1 MLAMVRSWDSP
12 HDFFPW
18 HIMRIV
24 IAILLL
30 SFLALLL
37 VATTSSPPSL
47 EVHNRS
53 GVAVRGLQ
61 AEVMGSR
68 QELPGLK
75 AGENLKFPLKIRQD
89 GQLNLAVTFGDGRRS
104 SAEAGYFTPAM
115 AAVKVLT
122 IISADSLAVETR

>member
-1 MLAMVRSWDSP
+1 
-12 HDFFPW
+12 
-18 HIMRIV
+18 MRVV

-30 SFLALLL
+30 SFVALLL

-53 GVAVRGLQ
+53 GIAVKGLQ

-68 QELPGLK
+68 QELPGLGS
-75 AGENLKFPLKIRQD
+75 GEDLKIPLKLRQD
-89 GQLNLAVTFGDGRRS
+89 GPLNLAVTFKDGRRS
-104 SAEAGYFTPAM
+104 RAEAGYFTPAM

-122 IISADSLAVETR
+122 IVSADSLAVETR